1 MKVRVSEIKVR
12 ERIRQDVGD
21 IKSLADSIQKY
32 GLLQPILIDLDYNL
46 IAGYRR
52 YLAVRSLGWEFIE
65 VRILDLKSQKDR
77 YLLELEENKHRL
89 EFSDKEIELS
99 TQIMERYAENNFL
112 YTLKK
117 IWTYLWRKSN
127 ESN

>member
-12 ERIRQDVGD
+12 ERIRLDVGD

-89 EFSDKEIELS
+89 DFSDKEIELS
-99 TQIMERYAENNFL
+99 TQIMERYTENNFL

-127 ESN
+127 ETK